1 MPPLK
6 TCLPVQTG
14 PRRLILWSS
23 NNSKYYFNISVPE
36 NLERT
41 PSITHTHTQTHKSFC
56 RHQNWRVDSDTLS
69 GIFHDTQTTY
79 LNSNIFSGPDSVGWS
94 VIPQYKRKPI
104 QFPVRAP
111 AWVVGLVF
119 GGGAYGRHPIDDS
132 LSHPCFSPSLSSSLP
147 LSLKINT

>member
-6 TCLPVQTG
+6 NCLPVQTG

-41 PSITHTHTQTHKSFC
+41 PSITHTQTHKSFC

-69 GIFHDTQTTY
+69 GIFHDTQTKY
-79 LNSNIFSGPDSVGWS
+79 LKSNIFSGPDSVGWS